1 MNMLMLTAS
10 DPTQST
16 SDEPAADRAV
26 HGTVPHDANTLEDA
40 ALLDA
45 YSRAIVTAVERVT
58 PAVVHLEITTQSKDR
73 RRPGEVHGSG
83 SGFFFTPDGFL
94 LTNSH
99 VVAGSTAVR
108 ATLNDGNSYAAHL
121 VGSDPDTDLAV
132 LKVDHSAPGFAV
144 LGDSSS
150 LRAGQLV
157 IAIGNPL
164 GFQTTVTAGVVSALG
179 RTMRSQS
186 GRLIDGVVQTDA
198 ALNPG
203 NSGGPLV
210 TSRGDVIGVNT
221 AIIAGAQGI
230 CFAIP
235 SRTAEF
241 VASRL
246 MRDGRVRRAY
256 LGIAGQTIRLTRRQA
271 DRYHLA
277 APGAVL
283 LTSVEPVS
291 PAAIAG
297 LLPRDL
303 LVGVGAA
310 AVTSVDDL
318 HRLLAEEA
326 IDSPVELVFF
336 RGGARQQRT
345 VTPLERR

>member
-1 MNMLMLTAS
+1 MLNMISSDLAAREGESLTRAAREPS
-10 DPTQST
+10 D
-16 SDEPAADRAV
+16 AD
-26 HGTVPHDANTLEDA
+26 
-40 ALLDA
+40 LLDA
-45 YSRAIVTAVERVT
+45 YSRALIGAVDRVG
-58 PAVVHLEITTQSKDR
+58 PAVVHLEVRSAVPARGQQR
-73 RRPGEVHGSG
+73 GPGVGSG

-99 VVAGSTAVR
+99 VVHGAQAIRATFGDGSTHP
-108 ATLNDGNSYAAHL
+108 AHV
-121 VGSDPDTDLAV
+121 VGDDPDTDLAV
-132 LKVDHSAPGFAV
+132 LKVDQSAPAFAT
-144 LGDSSS
+144 LGDSSA

-157 IAIGNPL
+157 VAIGNPL
-164 GFQTTVTAGVVSALG
+164 GFQATVTAGVVSALG
-179 RTMRSQS
+179 RTMRSES
-186 GRLIDGVVQTDA
+186 GRLIEGVVQTDA

-210 TSRGDVIGVNT
+210 SSRGDVVGVNT

-256 LGIAGQTIRLTRRQA
+256 IGVSGQTIRLTRRQA

-283 LTSVEPVS
+283 VTSVEAGS
-291 PAAIAG
+291 PASRAG
-297 LLPRDL
+297 IVARDL
-303 LVGVGAA
+303 VVSVGGVPM
-310 AVTSVDDL
+310 TSVDDL
-318 HRLLAEEA
+318 HRCLSEDA
-326 IDSPVELVFF
+326 IGVSLEIILF
-336 RGGARQQRT
+336 RTGARRELSIVPT
-345 VTPLERR
+345 ERS

>member
-1 MNMLMLTAS
+1 MLTMISSDAS
-10 DPTQST
+10 PDNAGSLT
-16 SDEPAADRAV
+16 SPRQAPNDGE
-26 HGTVPHDANTLEDA
+26 
-40 ALLDA
+40 LLDA
-45 YSRAIVTAVERVT
+45 YSHALIGAVERVG
-58 PAVVHLEITTQSKDR
+58 PAVVHLEVQTLSRGRRGQSG
-73 RRPGEVHGSG
+73 PGVGSG

-99 VVAGSTAVR
+99 VVHGAQSIRATFGDGSTHP
-108 ATLNDGNSYAAHL
+108 AHV
-121 VGSDPDTDLAV
+121 VGDDPDTDLAV
-132 LKVDHSAPGFAV
+132 LKVDQSAPACAT
-144 LGDSSS
+144 LGDSSA

-164 GFQTTVTAGVVSALG
+164 GFQATVTAGVVSALG
-179 RTMRSQS
+179 RTMRSES
-186 GRLIDGVVQTDA
+186 GRLIEGVVQTDA

-210 TSRGDVIGVNT
+210 SSRGDVVGVNT

-256 LGIAGQTIRLTRRQA
+256 LGVAGQTVHLTRRQA

-283 LTSVEPVS
+283 VTSVEDRS
-291 PAAIAG
+291 PAGRAG
-297 LLPRDL
+297 IVARDL
-303 LVGVGAA
+303 IVSVGGEP
-310 AVTSVDDL
+310 VTTVDDL
-318 HRLLAEEA
+318 HRRLTEEA
-326 IDSPVELVFF
+326 IGASLEVALFHAGTRRELRVVP
-336 RGGARQQRT
+336 T
-345 VTPLERR
+345 ERS

>member
-1 MNMLMLTAS
+1 MLRVFSS
-10 DPTQST
+10 DDS
-16 SDEPAADRAV
+16 SA
-26 HGTVPHDANTLEDA
+26 DANSLTTPARQHDDT

-45 YSRAIVTAVERVT
+45 YSQALISSVERVG
-58 PAVVHLEITTQSKDR
+58 PAVVHLEVRTPRTRGRQGGMSV
-73 RRPGEVHGSG
+73 GTG

-99 VVAGSTAVR
+99 VVRGAQEIR
-108 ATLNDGNSYAAHL
+108 ATTSDGATHAAHL
-121 VGSDPDTDLAV
+121 VGDDPDTDLAV
-132 LKVDHSAPGFAV
+132 LRVDQSAPAFAT
-144 LGDSSS
+144 LGDSAA
-150 LRAGQLV
+150 LRPGQLV

-164 GFQTTVTAGVVSALG
+164 GFQATVTAGVVSALG
-179 RTMRSQS
+179 RTMRSDS
-186 GRLIDGVVQTDA
+186 GRLIEDVVQTDA

-210 TSRGDVIGVNT
+210 SSRGDVVGVNT

-256 LGIAGQTIRLTRRQA
+256 IGVAGQTIRLTRRQA
-271 DRYHLA
+271 DRYHLS

-283 LTSVEPVS
+283 VTSIEEPS
-291 PAAIAG
+291 PAARAG
-297 LLPRDL
+297 VAPRDL
-303 LVGVGAA
+303 IVSVGGVP
-310 AVTSVDDL
+310 VTTVDDL
-318 HRLLAEEA
+318 HRRLTENTIGTA
-326 IDSPVELVFF
+326 IELVVF
-336 RGGARQQRT
+336 RGGVRRPFEI
-345 VTPLERR
+345 TPTERR

>member
-1 MNMLMLTAS
+1 MLSVVAS
-10 DPTQST
+10 EDLNGETSSST
-16 SDEPAADRAV
+16 SPVR
-26 HGTVPHDANTLEDA
+26 PHDDA

-45 YSRAIVTAVERVT
+45 YSQAVIGAVERVGPT
-58 PAVVHLEITTQSKDR
+58 VVHLEVRTPRTRGRQRGMSV
-73 RRPGEVHGSG
+73 GTG

-99 VVAGSTAVR
+99 VVRGAEEIR
-108 ATLNDGNSYAAHL
+108 ATSSDGATHAAHL
-121 VGSDPDTDLAV
+121 VGDDPDTDLAV
-132 LKVDHSAPGFAV
+132 LRVDQSAPFAT
-144 LGDSSS
+144 LGDSAA
-150 LRAGQLV
+150 LRPGQLV

-164 GFQTTVTAGVVSALG
+164 GFEATVTAGVVSALG
-179 RTMRSQS
+179 RTMRSDS
-186 GRLIDGVVQTDA
+186 GRLIEDVVQTDA

-210 TSRGDVIGVNT
+210 SSRGDVVGVNT

-256 LGIAGQTIRLTRRQA
+256 IGIAGQTVRLTRRQA
-271 DRYHLA
+271 DRYHLS

-283 LTSVEPVS
+283 VTSVEELS
-291 PAAIAG
+291 PAARSGVA
-297 LLPRDL
+297 PRDL
-303 LVGVGAA
+303 VVSVGGVP
-310 AVTSVDDL
+310 VTTVDDL
-318 HRLLAEEA
+318 HRRLTENA
-326 IDSPVELVFF
+326 IGSAIEIVVYRSGL
-336 RGGARQQRT
+336 RRQFEIVPT
-345 VTPLERR
+345 ERA